1 MDFLTVKEYA
11 ELKECSERYVKR
23 LCKEGKIPSEQRPHP
38 QNKKLCYMIP
48 VSALSEELKIKYYK
62 NLKSGVKLAPEL
74 NESPVLKS
82 SKKTVK
88 KRLEEYTESERNEI
102 AL

>member
-11 ELKECSERYVKR
+11 ELKGCSERYIKR

-48 VSALSEELKIKYYK
+48 VSALSEELQAKYYGRIK
-62 NLKSGVKLAPEL
+62 SDMILPDLKSDKRPVKKEKKY
-74 NESPVLKS
+74 VLK
-82 SKKTVK
+82 T
-88 KRLEEYTESERNEI
+88 LEEKN
-102 AL
+102 